1 MCTQDE
7 TRVPIITME
16 EYKKGGNVQ
25 KYPFVFIRWEYGVL
39 LYEVQNQSKDKQ
51 GLKLSCKLKI
61 LIITST

>member
-16 EYKKGGNVQ
+16 EHKKGENVQ

-39 LYEVQNQSKDKQ
+39 LYEVQTQSKDKQ
-51 GLKLSCKLKI
+51 GLKLS
-61 LIITST
+61 